1 MADIIEATT
10 VDVLAPVQQEGTKAA
25 VRGWL
30 AAVGDTVRE
39 GDPLV
44 ELETD
49 KVTVEVPAPASGML
63 AEILIPVGQD
73 AAPGAV
79 LGRIGTEAG
88 RERSF
93 LVPPPLAGG
102 GREESARVRAREPA
116 TSMRLPNPPSTPAE
130 TTPSPYP
137 PPARRG
143 TRMGRAGEAERH
155 PRIGPSPSSTRPSA
169 CRLRCASCWSRPGW
183 IPPD

>member
-1 MADIIEATT
+1 MADIIEAA
-10 VDVLAPVQQEGTKAA
+10 DVLAPVQQEGTKAA

-49 KVTVEVPAPASGML
+49 KVTVEVPAPASGTL
-63 AEILIPVGQD
+63 VEILVQTDQD

-79 LGRIGTEAG
+79 LGRIEVGAAG
-88 RERSF
+88 VDSS

-102 GREESARVRAREPA
+102 EQ
-116 TSMRLPNPPSTPAE
+116 
-130 TTPSPYP
+130 
-137 PPARRG
+137 
-143 TRMGRAGEAERH
+143 GE
-155 PRIGPSPSSTRPSA
+155 GS
-169 CRLRCASCWSRPGW
+169 
-183 IPPD
+183 